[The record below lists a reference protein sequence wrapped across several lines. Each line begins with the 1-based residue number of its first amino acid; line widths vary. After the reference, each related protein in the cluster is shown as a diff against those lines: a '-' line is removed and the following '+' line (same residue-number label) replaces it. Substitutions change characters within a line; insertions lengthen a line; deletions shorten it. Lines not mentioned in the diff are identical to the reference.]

1 MKVKVCGITGY
12 RDAAMA
18 LDLGAD
24 ALGFNFY
31 PGSPR
36 FVAPASARAVIRRLP
51 PLTTT
56 VAVFVNEPDPAGLE
70 RAARLAGVNCLQLH
84 GDEPPEYCHAL
95 SHWKVIKALRIAPG
109 ARPRGISRYRVSALL
124 LDALDPSR
132 YGGTGRALDW
142 AALGSIRASI
152 PIILAGG
159 LRAENVAEAVRAVR
173 PYAVDVCSGVEKA
186 PGKKDRAKLAS
197 FMREVRDAER
207 IIGI

>member
-1 MKVKVCGITGY
+1 MKVKVCGITAY

-36 FVAPASARAVIRRLP
+36 FIRPDAARSIIRRLP

-56 VAVFVNEPDPAGLE
+56 VAVFVNEEDTGRLE
-70 RAARLAGVNCLQLH
+70 RAARLAGVDCLQLH
-84 GDEPPEYCHAL
+84 GEETPEYCRRL
-95 SHWKVIKALRIAPG
+95 SHWKLIKALRIVPG
-109 ARPRGISRYRVSALL
+109 TRPRALAKFRVSAFL
-124 LDALDPSR
+124 LDARDPLR
-132 YGGTGRALDW
+132 YGGTGRTLDW
-142 AALGSIRASI
+142 SALKSLRTSL

-159 LRAENVAEAVRAVR
+159 LSAGNVAEAMRALR

-186 PGKKDRAKLAS
+186 PGRKDPAKLAS
-197 FMREVRDAER
+197 FMEEVRNAAR

>member
-1 MKVKVCGITGY
+1 VKVCGITTY
-12 RDAAMA
+12 RDAAVA

-36 FVAPASARAVIRRLP
+36 FVTPDAARSIIRKLP

-56 VAVFVNEPDPAGLE
+56 VAVFVNEEDTVRLE

-84 GDEPPEYCHAL
+84 GEETPEYCRLL
-95 SHWKVIKALRIAPG
+95 SHWKLIKALRIGPG
-109 ARPRGISRYRVSALL
+109 MRPRALAGFRVSALL
-124 LDALDPSR
+124 LDARDPLR
-132 YGGTGRALDW
+132 YGGTGRTLDW
-142 AALGSIRASI
+142 SARKGIKTSL

-159 LRAENVAEAVRAVR
+159 LRAGNVAEAIREVR

-186 PGKKDRAKLAS
+186 PGKKDPGKLAS
-197 FMREVRDAER
+197 FMNEVRNAER
-207 IIGI
+207 IIGT